1 VLWWVQ
7 INDERV
13 NATSTFLLDLSWR
26 ECLKYPTKVSSRYL
40 DKATKTFRGQNPDT
54 LHN

>member
-13 NATSTFLLDLSWR
+13 NTTCTFLLGLSWR
-26 ECLKYPTKVSSRYL
+26 VFEISHKS
-40 DKATKTFRGQNPDT
+40 
-54 LHN
+54 